1 MLLSRLLF
9 HMFQSF
15 SCVSAFFTKWYP
27 VVIFSSFWS
36 QPVEKNVLVCM
47 CTPTFWFID
56 LWDTGPSPRAFEPAR
71 LKTRPYSWLDEHIST
86 CKGCT
91 LRLVAS
97 AFSGTQDGRSSV
109 NCSVQFSCS
118 VMSDSATPWTAA
130 CPGFTVHHQLPELTQ
145 THVHC
150 IGEAI
155 QPSHPLLSLSPPA
168 FDHFQ
173 HQIFQRVSSLHQ
185 VAQVLEFQPFQW
197 IFRVDFL

>member
-15 SCVSAFFTKWYP
+15 SCVNALFTKWSP

-71 LKTRPYSWLDEHIST
+71 LKTRPYSWLDQHIST

-91 LRLVAS
+91 LRLVVS

-118 VMSDSATPWTAA
+118 VMSDSL
-130 CPGFTVHHQLPELTQ
+130 QLHELQNDKASLSITNSQ
-145 THVHC
+145 NLLRLMSIASVK
-150 IGEAI
+150 
-155 QPSHPLLSLSPPA
+155 PSNHLILCCSLLLSPS
-168 FDHFQ
+168 
-173 HQIFQRVSSLHQ
+173 IFPSIRVFSNES
-185 VAQVLEFQPFQW
+185 VL
-197 IFRVDFL
+197 RMR